1 MPEGIGIDDFAG
13 SNGRQFIKERVC
25 DPSIAKGND
34 YIAKRHRRDLN
45 QVFKFAMDELS
56 LPPEILPYRLDQP
69 FPFEKNIKSKSHPHL
84 SFEEFTREF
93 IPDLNA
99 NLCNASRL
107 TDLSAKAVLM
117 MLQRVSAVVAMQWS
131 WYDDK
136 TNCWIIPPDTTG
148 VKRTF
153 GDTTNAHVIPQTP
166 QLETLMNNL
175 DAINGNQKYVFFSP
189 YKGNHPYISPQTP
202 NDHFKNLGYQGRQDA
217 HGLRHVAAT
226 ALIDKGMDRDMV
238 SRCLGHLR
246 NSGAIGHYD
255 FSKCLRE
262 RKKIHEYWNQLLI
275 EEGLRI

>member
-1 MPEGIGIDDFAG
+1 MVDDFVG
-13 SNGRQFIKERVC
+13 SEGRRFIKERVC

-45 QVFKFAMDELS
+45 QVFNFAVDECLL
-56 LPPEILPYRLDQP
+56 LPEQLPYRLDKP
-69 FPFEKNIKSKSHPHL
+69 FPFEKNIKSTSHPHL
-84 SFEEFTREF
+84 SWKEFTTEF

-153 GDTTNAHVIPQTP
+153 GDTTNAHIIPNTP
-166 QLETLMNNL
+166 QLEVLMNNL
-175 DAINGNQKYVFFSP
+175 TAINGKQKYVFFSP

-202 NDHFKNLGYQGRQDA
+202 NDHFKNLKYQGRQDA
-217 HGLRHVAAT
+217 HGIRHVSST
-226 ALIDKGMDRDMV
+226 ALIEKGYDRDMV
-238 SRCLGHLR
+238 SRCLGHLK
-246 NSGAIGHYD
+246 NDGAIGHYD
-255 FSKCLRE
+255 FSLQLDK
-262 RKKIHEYWNQLLI
+262 RKDIHESWNQLLI
-275 EEGLRI
+275 DEGLKV